1 LSADFRPEPVW
12 RRTRRGRVEPLEN
25 MRHFALENVRPLTGA
40 ESYHRTSPPSGA
52 GRARGGIRHMGSS
65 MLRISIVLI
74 GILAAV
80 GSSVGPD
87 AQQPVLSGE
96 GLPDGPGKDVTVKA
110 CAPCHEARRAASVR
124 LTREGWAAV
133 IENMQKRGAKIPD
146 EEFPIVLD
154 YLSTH
159 FLGEALQPLNLNT
172 ATQIDLEA
180 AGGLLRREAAAVIK
194 YRDQHGRFKSVDDLK
209 KVPGL
214 DFKKIEMRKD
224 AVVVM

>member
-1 LSADFRPEPVW
+1 MASFPY
-12 RRTRRGRVEPLEN
+12 RV
-25 MRHFALENVRPLTGA
+25 G
-40 ESYHRTSPPSGA
+40 SGA
-52 GRARGGIRHMGSS
+52 LA
-65 MLRISIVLI
+65 LVLV
-74 GILAAV
+74 AVV
-80 GSSVGPD
+80 GSSAGQTP
-87 AQQPVLSGE
+87 QPPALSGE

-124 LTREGWAAV
+124 LTRDGWATV
-133 IENMQKRGAKIPD
+133 IDNMRKRGAQISD
-146 EEFPIVLD
+146 EQFPIILD

-172 ATQIDLEA
+172 ATQIDLES

-194 YRDQHGRFKSVDDLK
+194 YREQHGRFKSVDDLK

-214 DFKKIEMRKD
+214 DFKKIESRRD